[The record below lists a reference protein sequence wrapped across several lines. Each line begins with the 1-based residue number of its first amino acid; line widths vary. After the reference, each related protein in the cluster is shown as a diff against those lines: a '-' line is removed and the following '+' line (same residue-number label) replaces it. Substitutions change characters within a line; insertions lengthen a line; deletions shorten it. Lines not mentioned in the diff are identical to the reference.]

1 MNEAI
6 AQVFEA
12 ILSAGLRVVK
22 DGRRIGATE
31 EGGTVGV
38 TERTSLGEGARGREG
53 ERGRPYCNY
62 LVLGSSSFT
71 S

>member
-12 ILSAGLRVVK
+12 LLSAGLRVVK

-38 TERTSLGEGARGREG
+38 TDRTNEARSGSARE
-53 ERGRPYCNY
+53 
-62 LVLGSSSFT
+62 
-71 S
+71 